1 MSTFLTGWGR
11 TSPTPAVLRR
21 PRSLAELR
29 DLVLAAPGRG
39 VVARGLGRSYGD
51 AAQNAGGLVLDCTG
65 LDAWS
70 FDEHAGVVTAAGG
83 VSLHELM
90 TALVPRGWFVP
101 VSPGTR
107 HVTVGGAVAADVHGK
122 NHHRDSSFGAHVRS
136 LTLVTADGAARV
148 LRPGDPLFLATVGGM
163 GLTGVVAEATF
174 GCVPVET
181 SRMRVDVWRTADLDE
196 TLDVMARTDD
206 RYRYTVAWIDLLARG
221 RRMGRSVLTRG
232 DHAPRDA
239 EKPLSAF
246 APGGR
251 GPLAV
256 ARGGEEDALAVA
268 HGGEED
274 ALAFAPRAR
283 LHAPPWVPDGLL
295 NGLSVRAFNE
305 LWYRRAPRSATVT
318 QGIAPF
324 FHPLD
329 FVEGW
334 NRMYGSRG
342 FVQYQFVVPFG
353 AEEAL
358 RGIVGSL
365 SARGTVSFL
374 TVLKRF
380 GPGSGGLLSFPVP
393 GWTLAL
399 DIPVGQ
405 RGLSGLLRGFDERV
419 AQAGGRVYL
428 AKDARLRADMMA
440 AMYPEL
446 ERWRSIRDEADP
458 EGLFRSDLSR
468 RLRL

>member
-29 DLVLAAPGRG
+29 DLVVAAPGRG

-70 FDEHAGVVTAAGG
+70 FDEHTGVVTAAGG
-83 VSLHELM
+83 VSLHEVM

-148 LRPGDPLFLATVGGM
+148 LRPGDPLFRATVGGM

-181 SRMRVDVWRTADLDE
+181 ARMRVDVRRTADLDE
-196 TLDVMARTDD
+196 TLDVMTRTDD

-239 EKPLSAF
+239 DEQP
-246 APGGR
+246 P
-251 GPLAV
+251 V
-256 ARGGEEDALAVA
+256 
-268 HGGEED
+268 
-274 ALAFAPRAR
+274 FAPRAR

-305 LWYRRAPRSATVT
+305 VWYRRAPRSATIT

-353 AEEAL
+353 AEETL

-365 SARGTVSFL
+365 SAHGTVSFL

-380 GPGSGGLLSFPVP
+380 GPGSGGFLSFPVP

-399 DIPVGQ
+399 DIPAGQ